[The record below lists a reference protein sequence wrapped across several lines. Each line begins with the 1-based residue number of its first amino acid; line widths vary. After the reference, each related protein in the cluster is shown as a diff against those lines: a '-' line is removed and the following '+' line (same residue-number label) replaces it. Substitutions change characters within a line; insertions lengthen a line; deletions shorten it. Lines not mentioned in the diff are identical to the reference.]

1 MPPSVAAVT
10 GTLHV
15 FVAFDW
21 GEEID
26 LDQARRLVPAEVH
39 TLPRRRRTPT
49 SIAYR
54 PAPLYFALPNLTLT
68 LPELGAVAAPAGA
81 TVFDLAAVSVAAQV
95 PFRLD
100 PAGLTRLAAGLAD
113 PTALVEA
120 ARAAVLPLYQE
131 MLPAIQNPA
140 WRPDLSEEYFIF
152 QLPPGDALPAAEAL
166 LKEHADWLAGL
177 LRLEAGPLSAE
188 EVAEAVR
195 LHLSYSPADLF
206 VPDWAAAVLIDRDCN
221 ETLQTVEFAN
231 LQLLEYRQ
239 LDDRL
244 DDSLAAAY
252 RAAQPPPRAWRTL
265 FWRTHARSLRV
276 LGTLKVE
283 AHGLFE
289 RTGNVLKLV
298 GDQYLARVYRLAA
311 RRLHLEEWQESIQR
325 SLEVAEGVYQV
336 VSDQAAANRTEA
348 LEAVVVLLILVEI
361 LLALLRH

>member
-1 MPPSVAAVT
+1 MPPLAEAVA

-26 LDQARRLVPAEVH
+26 LDQARRLVPAEVQ

-54 PAPLYFALPNLTLT
+54 PSPLYFALPSIPLT
-68 LPELGAVAAPAGA
+68 LPELGSVTAASGA
-81 TVFDLAAVSVAAQV
+81 TVFDLAAVSVAVQI
-95 PFRLD
+95 PFQLA
-100 PAGLTRLAAGLAD
+100 PGGLTRLAGGLAD
-113 PTALVEA
+113 SAALVET
-120 ARAAVLPLYQE
+120 ARAAVRPLYQE
-131 MLPAIQNPA
+131 MLPAIQRPD
-140 WRPDLSEEYFIF
+140 WRPDLCEEYFVF
-152 QLPPGDALPAAEAL
+152 QVPPVEDLPPAS
-166 LKEHADWLAGL
+166 GL
-177 LRLEAGPLSAE
+177 LRDHAAWMAGLVRLEGGLLGEE

-206 VPDWAAAVLIDRDCN
+206 IPDWAAALLIDRDCN
-221 ETLQTVEFAN
+221 ETLQIVEFAN

-244 DDSLAAAY
+244 DDSLSAAY
-252 RAAQPPPRAWRTL
+252 RAVQPPRRAWWPL
-265 FWRTHARSLRV
+265 IWRTHAKSLRL

-289 RTGNVLKLV
+289 RTGNVLKLL
-298 GDQYLARVYRLAA
+298 GDQYLARVYRLVA
-311 RRLHLEEWQESIQR
+311 RRLHLEEWQLSIQR

-336 VSDQAAANRTEA
+336 ASDQAAANRTET
-348 LEAVVVLLILVEI
+348 LEAIVVLLILVEI
-361 LLALLRH
+361 GLALWRH